1 MKRHVCGDRNVFR
14 GAPAQR
20 LKEAPQLAA
29 SLKGEMTQVERRG
42 CAYHEAGHAIVGKRL
57 GRHISK
63 VEIGI
68 EGDPSK
74 GHTHFDDEVLLT
86 IVDGLAICCAGRA
99 SERMFGA
106 PLTERALWLDR
117 YRAEQILASV
127 PCGRWLA
134 FKRSGYRRAWR
145 ILKGNREA
153 VIALAGELIEKGFSH
168 CG

>member
-1 MKRHVCGDRNVFR
+1 
-14 GAPAQR
+14 
-20 LKEAPQLAA
+20 
-29 SLKGEMTQVERRG
+29 MTQVERRG
-42 CAYHEAGHAIVGKRL
+42 CAYHEAGHAVVGRGL
-57 GRHISK
+57 GRRVSK

-68 EGDPSK
+68 DGDPSK
-74 GHTHFDDEVLLT
+74 GRTHFDDDMSLC
-86 IVDGLAICCAGRA
+86 IADGLALCCAGLA

-106 PLTERALWLDR
+106 PLNGRALFLDR

-127 PCGRWLA
+127 PCGRWPA

-145 ILKGNREA
+145 ILRGNRDA